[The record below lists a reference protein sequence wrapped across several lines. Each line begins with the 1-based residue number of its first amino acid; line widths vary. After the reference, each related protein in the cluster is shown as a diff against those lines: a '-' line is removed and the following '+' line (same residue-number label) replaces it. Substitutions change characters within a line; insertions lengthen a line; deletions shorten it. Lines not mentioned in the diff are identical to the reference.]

1 MKKPAP
7 KTKPRTRRRSFGRRP
22 LTRTQRDFWT
32 DQGEFLLSYAA
43 ELWRISADFDSAVR
57 DSIARGLAYIVHAA
71 FDCNAIAFDFQD
83 FESSNA
89 YIDNRT
95 AAWFRERGYAE
106 WFCAGAAALF
116 NITPPRQLTER
127 QAAIVVE
134 FHGKKKPGRKPKR
147 PQPEAVN

>member
-7 KTKPRTRRRSFGRRP
+7 KTKPRTCRRK
-22 LTRTQRDFWT
+22 LTTIAGKRFWDNHGERLLAHATQLYE
-32 DQGEFLLSYAA
+32 Q
-43 ELWRISADFDSAVR
+43 SADFDTAVR
-57 DSIARGLAYIVHAA
+57 DSIARGLADIVHAA
-71 FDCNAIAFDFQD
+71 FDCKAIAFDFQD

-95 AAWFRERGYAE
+95 AAWFRQLGYAE

-116 NITPPRQLTER
+116 NTMPPRQLADR
-127 QAAIVVE
+127 QAAMVVSL
-134 FHGKKKPGRKPKR
+134 HGKKKPGQKPKR